1 MGRRTLIATLI
12 VIAGSL
18 LLVAWVLTPLR
29 RGPIAETGV
38 RSQLVEEAEG
48 RKRAAL
54 YALIDIEE
62 EAEIG
67 KLSPADL
74 EVLRNRYEH
83 DAMDALRRLDE
94 LTDAAATT
102 PDELEAEI
110 ARLKRQMRC
119 PNCGATRPPQ
129 QPCPRCGK
137 E

>member
-1 MGRRTLIATLI
+1 MERRALIAALVVTLG
-12 VIAGSL
+12 ALSL
-18 LLVAWVLTPLR
+18 LAWVLAPLL
-29 RGPIAETGV
+29 RGPVAETGQ
-38 RSQLVEEAEG
+38 RSQLIEDAEG

-94 LTDAAATT
+94 LNDVATGA
-102 PDELEAEI
+102 PDDLESEI
-110 ARLKRQMRC
+110 ARLKQQMRC

-129 QPCPRCGK
+129 QACPRCGK